1 MADLVKPTHP
11 SPAEL
16 RRELEQLIAS
26 DLLGPAGGEH
36 EILTD
41 PRERV
46 SARYLVGMLA
56 PRGTVAIEPGRL
68 DDAGVD
74 GDTGGSEATTGADLT
89 AQSALFPSSFGLT
102 FAAIPE
108 VSDIR
113 VTVTWGK
120 YLKERQEGHEEK
132 VWKRYPVG
140 ASRNIVLRE
149 GLLESVDVSDQA
161 PGVRVRGRC
170 TKGSGAWLVSLFL
183 VNEQHTP
190 KTNKDEA
197 WLFQPTLTITVD
209 NHAAPFVSRGE
220 AVTGG
225 GRPGSTDEQAELDLL
240 FRHEVE
246 FAVGHGVA
254 VHAVPSP
261 ETPARATSLGTVV
274 APAYEVARVEAPSL
288 EEVPDLSSVVLDMK
302 TLAEIPDVAVSAALG
317 PLADAYDRWLGR
329 QEARLADAA
338 EELDTFS
345 DVARQSLA
353 TARLAAQRLRVGI
366 DLVAQGGVVA
376 DAFRFSNRAMWLQ
389 RIHTVAVGRRRTES
403 GRSFDELLSASDVPK
418 QRSWRPFQLAFLLVN
433 LPALADPLHSERS
446 PEKGLVDLLFFPTGG
461 GKTEAYLGLTAFTL
475 AVRRLQGKVG
485 GHDGSDGLAVLMRYT
500 LRLLTAQQFQR
511 ATALICACEVI
522 RRERL
527 ASGDA
532 RWGEVPFR
540 IGMWVG
546 SSVTPNYSK
555 VAQQA
560 LNHAQGIGGA
570 QASRA
575 ANPVQIVNCPWC
587 GHTRLQA
594 RSDSDRW
601 RTLVF
606 CGDEFGNC
614 DFSGRKSPDE
624 GIPVVTVDE
633 EIYRLL
639 PALVIATVDKFAQ
652 LPWQGPLHTLFGRVE
667 RRCTRHG
674 YRTPDL
680 DRLSGREER
689 DSHTKTRHL
698 PAAKTVTCGPL
709 RPPDLIIQDELHLI
723 SGPLGTMVGLYE
735 SAIDRL
741 ASWEV
746 DGHRVRPKVIASTAT
761 IRRAA
766 EQVHALFW
774 RRVEVFPPQVL
785 DAGDSFFAKQRPTS
799 AVAGRRYLGICAPG
813 VRLKA
818 VEARV
823 FTTVLTA
830 AQKLFEN
837 YGKLADPWMT
847 MVGYFNALRELGG
860 ARRIIEDDVTNRMR
874 RAGRKGLGRRRRP
887 VLRELTSRV
896 SSSDIPEILDQL
908 GVTHDPDRPKDRVP
922 PIDVLL
928 ATNMIS
934 VGVDVARLGLMVAVG
949 QPKATAEYIQA
960 TSRVGRDLAGPG
972 LVVTIY
978 NWARPRDLSHYE
990 AFEHYHATF
999 YRHVEALSVTP
1010 FSARALDRGLTGVL
1024 VAMARH
1030 RNLLWNPNLAAQS
1043 VNLDDPLFA
1052 EIVDE
1057 LRQRAAEITGYEE
1070 SGQLVK
1076 DLLKQRLDEW
1086 LLRQHQHGAPLA
1098 YRRPFDASAIP
1109 LLHQPTAGS
1118 WTTWTCPTSM
1128 REVEANVNFIMDAHD
1143 RSVEQAPS
1151 FQPAPKAAAGPA
1163 THEDDTEDEV
1173 EEAQRV

>member
-1 MADLVKPTHP
+1 MSGPAEVRRS
-11 SPAEL
+11 SPIEL
-16 RRELEQLIAS
+16 RRELHDLIVA

-36 EILTD
+36 ETLTD

-46 SARYLVGMLA
+46 SARYLAGMLA
-56 PRGTVAIEPGRL
+56 PCGTVAVEPGRL

-74 GDTGGSEATTGADLT
+74 GEEGGNESGSGSDLV
-89 AQSALFPSSFGLT
+89 AQSSLFPSSIGLT
-102 FAAIPE
+102 FAVLPE
-108 VSDIR
+108 VSRVR
-113 VTVTWGK
+113 VTATWGK
-120 YLKERQEGHEEK
+120 YLKERQDGREDK
-132 VWKRYPVG
+132 VWQRYPMEG
-140 ASRNIVLRE
+140 TRDIALTD
-149 GLLESVDVSDQA
+149 GLLEPVSISDDA

-170 TKGSGAWLVSLFL
+170 TRGARAWLVSLFL
-183 VNEQHTP
+183 VNGQATP

-197 WLFQPTLTITVD
+197 WLFQPALTVTTDGQAVFVGR
-209 NHAAPFVSRGE
+209 HEAVLETAAPNDASE
-220 AVTGG
+220 
-225 GRPGSTDEQAELDLL
+225 EAELDLL

-254 VHAVPSP
+254 VHTALSP
-261 ETPARATSLGTVV
+261 DIPARATALQTVV
-274 APAYEVARVEAPSL
+274 APAYEVARVEAPTVTD
-288 EEVPDLSSVVLDMK
+288 VPDLANVVLDMN
-302 TLAEIPDVAVSAALG
+302 TLAETPDEALG
-317 PLADAYDRWLGR
+317 AVLRPLADAYDRWLDKQEGR
-329 QEARLADAA
+329 LEDPGEALDGMTEVANASIMRARTAAARLRA
-338 EELDTFS
+338 
-345 DVARQSLA
+345 
-353 TARLAAQRLRVGI
+353 GI
-366 DLVAQGGVVA
+366 DLVAKGGVVA
-376 DAFRFSNRAMWLQ
+376 DAFRFSNRSMWLQ
-389 RIHTVAVGRRRTES
+389 RIRTVAVNRRRTER
-403 GRSFDELLSASDVPK
+403 GVPFEQLLATSDVPK

-433 LPALADPLHSERS
+433 LPALADPLHPERS

-475 AVRRLQGKVG
+475 AIRRLQGKVA

-527 ASGDA
+527 QAGDA
-532 RWGEVPFR
+532 RWGETPFR
-540 IGMWVG
+540 VGMWVG
-546 SSVTPNYSK
+546 SAVTPNYTK
-555 VAQQA
+555 VAQKA
-560 LNHAQGIGGA
+560 LDHAHGIGGA
-570 QASRA
+570 ATSRA

-587 GHTRLQA
+587 GHTGLQP
-594 RSDSDRW
+594 RSDPDRW

-606 CGDEFGNC
+606 CGDEFGAC
-614 DFSGRKSPDE
+614 DFSSKKSPGE

-667 RRCTRHG
+667 RRCPRHG
-674 YRTPDL
+674 YRSPDL
-680 DRLSGREER
+680 DAVSGRQER
-689 DSHTKTRHL
+689 DSHTKTAQL
-698 PAAKTVTCGPL
+698 PAAKTVACDPL

-741 ASWEV
+741 SSWDV

-774 RRVEVFPPQVL
+774 RQVEVFPPQVL
-785 DAGDSFFAKQRPTS
+785 DAGDSFFARRRPT
-799 AVAGRRYLGICAPG
+799 ADVPGRLYLGVCAPG

-830 AQKLFEN
+830 AQRLYEK
-837 YGKLADPWMT
+837 YGRAADPWMT

-874 RAGRKGLGRRRRP
+874 RADRKGLARRRRP
-887 VLRELTSRV
+887 LLRELTSRV
-896 SSSDIPEILDQL
+896 SSGDIPEILDQL
-908 GVTHDPDRPKDRVP
+908 GVVHDPDRAKGSVP

-934 VGVDVARLGLMVAVG
+934 VGVDVSRLGLMVAVG

-990 AFEHYHATF
+990 SFEQYHATF

-1024 VAMARH
+1024 VAMARQLH
-1030 RNLLWNPNLAAQS
+1030 LPWNPNRAAQ
-1043 VNLDDPLFA
+1043 VAELDSAAFA
-1052 EIVDE
+1052 DILEELSRRAGEIAGYADSGE
-1057 LRQRAAEITGYEE
+1057 LTR
-1070 SGQLVK
+1070 

-1086 LLRQHQHGAPLA
+1086 LMQQQKHGAPLA
-1098 YRRPFDASAIP
+1098 YRRPSDASAIP
-1109 LLHQPTAGS
+1109 LLQAPGAGA

-1128 REVEANVNFIMDAHD
+1128 REVEANVNLIMDTLD
-1143 RSVEQAPS
+1143 PSVQHAPA
-1151 FQPAPKAAAGPA
+1151 FQPAPKQVAGPS
-1163 THEDDTEDEV
+1163 TNEDDLEGEV
-1173 EEAQRV
+1173 EEAERA